1 MKKREKKV
9 NRHTRNFVRMPYF
22 EYVAISFMLIR
33 FVTSLHCD
41 IAFMESK
48 EGKLKIANCQNIGL
62 TQVPSFLPNDINI
75 LDLSENN
82 IKNLSNYDFERYGI
96 LEKLIVKKNKLH
108 HIEDKSFVGLNR
120 LKILDM
126 SENKLNLLHS
136 YTSDLFLPLVNLRN
150 LDIRRNMEQQSE
162 TNLYHY
168 PDNAF
173 AVLEQLDFF
182 ALDMAPNPS
191 FGKGFRRLKKLKSL
205 TFELCYLQYLNNSVF
220 ENFSSNINELNL
232 KVCRLHLV
240 HVENDILLPFPKMT
254 KLNLDGTCMHLK
266 QALNILSPYRGKRF
280 KLINFGGLSCPAF
293 NNENYTFVV
302 TITKVMMQYLR
313 TICVEWL
320 DLSDNGIVDFE
331 EDSLLSYD
339 RPECLE
345 NIFFKGNRFAFSKGR
360 QMDELKSFLQNCK
373 NLKTLDYSYIP
384 VKYEL
389 SNNDLDR
396 NIVHEKQQFE
406 SKSSEVIILPR
417 SLETLLLSNVLCY
430 DFQRIFLIPEGSN
443 LTNLDVS
450 FGFSLTSIL
459 FQKNSSQKIETLVID
474 GHPYSSFI
482 VQEELMNNGKI
493 KTLKWRDASLY
504 IHMNPE
510 NKHYSSRIQ
519 ELFKKLKYL
528 EHLDMSKNSLWFLPA
543 NVFESM
549 TYLSE
554 IRLSKNLFHL
564 VPRQIMDL
572 TNIKLLDFRQ
582 NLLTTL
588 DKNTR
593 VWADSM
599 NQQHGLSILMEDNA
613 FECNCDNLDFID
625 WINKT
630 KVKLD
635 SRSYKCTLVNG
646 SIITVR
652 ESYEKMHDLFS
663 HCESSTWL
671 TVASTLLSTCFVTGF
686 LFLIYSKRWEISLFF
701 YQKFRIIVKKKYC
714 KSFKYDVFVSYG
726 DDSGP
731 WIKNYLI
738 PKLEHEWKLKMCFK
752 DRDFLPGCFYF
763 DTEAESIENSR
774 HVIFLL
780 TPSFKSSEDYL
791 FAVERVKHEKRI
803 RNIENIIVLAKD
815 ISLKDIPTELTYI
828 WNYVSFIQWPDDTDD
843 FDIMWQQL
851 RLWVC
856 SDLM

>member
-1 MKKREKKV
+1 
-9 NRHTRNFVRMPYF
+9 
-22 EYVAISFMLIR
+22 
-33 FVTSLHCD
+33 
-41 IAFMESK
+41 
-48 EGKLKIANCQNIGL
+48 
-62 TQVPSFLPNDINI
+62 
-75 LDLSENN
+75 
-82 IKNLSNYDFERYGI
+82 
-96 LEKLIVKKNKLH
+96 
-108 HIEDKSFVGLNR
+108 
-120 LKILDM
+120 
-126 SENKLNLLHS
+126 
-136 YTSDLFLPLVNLRN
+136 
-150 LDIRRNMEQQSE
+150 MEQQSD

-302 TITKVMMQYLR
+302 TITKEMMQYLR

-360 QMDELKSFLQNCK
+360 QMDELKK
-373 NLKTLDYSYIP
+373 
-384 VKYEL
+384 
-389 SNNDLDR
+389 
-396 NIVHEKQQFE
+396 
-406 SKSSEVIILPR
+406 
-417 SLETLLLSNVLCY
+417 
-430 DFQRIFLIPEGSN
+430 GSN

-493 KTLKWRDASLY
+493 KTFKWRDASLY

-646 SIITVR
+646 SLITVR

-671 TVASTLLSTCFVTGF
+671 TVASTLLSTCFV
-686 LFLIYSKRWEISLFF
+686 
-701 YQKFRIIVKKKYC
+701 
-714 KSFKYDVFVSYG
+714 
-726 DDSGP
+726 
-731 WIKNYLI
+731 
-738 PKLEHEWKLKMCFK
+738 
-752 DRDFLPGCFYF
+752 
-763 DTEAESIENSR
+763 TEAESIENSR

-843 FDIMWQQL
+843 FDTMWQQL